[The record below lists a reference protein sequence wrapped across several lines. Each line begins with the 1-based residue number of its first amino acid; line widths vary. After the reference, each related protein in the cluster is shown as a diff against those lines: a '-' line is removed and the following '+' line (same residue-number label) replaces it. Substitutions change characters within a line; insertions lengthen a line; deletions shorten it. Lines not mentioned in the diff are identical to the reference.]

1 MRPAKAPSVP
11 LGGATPPPIPALGC
25 GTFEGPPLLY
35 ALRKTCDGVPEPEV
49 RRKRDGTVAV
59 YDRMKY
65 ICINKNAFEPCTGQR
80 NYSAR
85 RIDQLILEAV
95 GRMLFSDAFKIPS
108 MDENSALSRCRQLA
122 QELV

>member
-1 MRPAKAPSVP
+1 MH
-11 LGGATPPPIPALGC
+11 C
-25 GTFEGPPLLY
+25 GKPVTVSRN
-35 ALRKTCDGVPEPEV
+35 RKS

-80 NYSAR
+80 NYSTR

-108 MDENSALSRCRQLA
+108 MDENSALSRCWQLA